1 MNTNNLRKL
10 ALETNDGFMRGPAL
24 VAASEIDRLRSENER
39 LTKERDK
46 ARAQVAASRI
56 AGLAVGA
63 GKGSCGLPCGYDC
76 NGACF
81 APNFT
86 PDALID
92 LIGEFGR
99 EVYHLLDDCETSGP
113 VGEEI
118 HTITEDGLRKVSAI
132 LDRIEALPFEE
143 PGVML
148 GTGAMLQAAI
158 MQTFAHPPRTGGRRQ
173 MKVLIVGGQNRGQVV
188 DVEAT
193 PSNMLELVQVRD
205 PVRGEAFWFKV
216 EADVQ
221 DRHGYVMGELVR
233 AYEFV
238 MKGETRR
245 QHIKKNGKL

>member
-10 ALETNDGFMRGPAL
+10 ALETNDGLMRGPAL
-24 VAASEIDRLRSENER
+24 MAASEIDRLRSENER
-39 LTKERDK
+39 LTKERDE
-46 ARAQVAASRI
+46 ARAQVSASWI
-56 AGLAVGA
+56 AGHAVDA
-63 GKGSCGLPCGYDC
+63 GKGGCGLPCGYDC
-76 NGACF
+76 NSGCF
-81 APNFT
+81 APN
-86 PDALID
+86 DLID
-92 LIGEFGR
+92 LLGEFGR

-132 LDRIEALPFEE
+132 LDRIEAMPFEE

-158 MQTFAHPPRTGGRRQ
+158 RQTFAHPPRTGGRRQ
-173 MKVLIVGGQNRGQVV
+173 MKVLIVGGPNRGQVV

-216 EADVQ
+216 EADVK
-221 DRHGYVMGELVR
+221 DKHSYVIGELCR

-238 MKGETRR
+238 TKGETRR
-245 QHIKKNGKL
+245 QHVGENGKL